1 MDTNLIGQFVTDKSN
16 LIRSDLHLVIG
27 QRKKPTPTKP
37 KYYLLARLSPSNHVF
52 ISSLYPTGQEGAE
65 IGQQVYSLDHTGRS
79 YTLVIDQEAGKAT
92 ITANSP
98 INSTVSINNVE
109 SGAKFTPNAKI

>member
-1 MDTNLIGQFVTDKSN
+1 MDTNLTGQFVIDKSN

-37 KYYLLARLSPSNHVF
+37 KYYLLARLSPSSHVF
-52 ISSLYPTGQEGAE
+52 ISSLYPTGQESPE
-65 IGQQVYSLDHTGRS
+65 IGSQVYSLDHTGRS
-79 YTLVIDQEAGKAT
+79 YILTIDQESGKAT
-92 ITANSP
+92 ITPNSP